1 MAKKAPRVKPRLKTA
16 DGGESW
22 QFTNDSYTNLFT
34 NTGIGT
40 GNVSSGGRFDPNTIS
55 RNRMEL
61 EWAYRGNWVARTIV
75 DAPAE
80 DMTRGGVEITS
91 EDKPDDLE
99 QIHKG
104 AERLRIWHKLCQA
117 LKWARLYGGSLAYI
131 MVDGQDPSSPL
142 ELDSVGRGQFK
153 GIMPL
158 DRWMV
163 WPIVT
168 DINTDLGPEFG
179 LPRSYKLWPDVGT
192 GLPIT
197 TLHHTRVIRL
207 DGDELPYWQRIA
219 ENYWGLS
226 VLEPLWDRIL
236 AFDSTTQG
244 AAQLVYKAHL
254 RTVRIKGLRSILGGN
269 QQAAQGLVNFFSMVR
284 IFQSNEGLTLLDA
297 DDELQID
304 QYTFAGLSDILLQF
318 GQQLSGGAKIPM
330 VRFFGQSPTGMNST
344 GESDWR
350 NYYDNIHGL
359 QEDRIRPGV
368 ETIYSLLYRSELGR
382 APKKVLTLKFSSLWQ
397 MTDEQSATVT
407 GTIATAVSTLVDK
420 QVIDRPI
427 AMKELRQLA
436 TVTGFGSNI
445 RDEDI
450 ELAEKQAEEMRENP
464 PSPEGGPGDVSP
476 KRPDAG

>member
-1 MAKKAPRVKPRLKTA
+1 MAKKSPRAKPRLRTQ
-16 DGGESW
+16 DGGKSW
-22 QFTNDSYTNLFT
+22 NFTTDSYTNLFT

-40 GNVSSGGRFDPNTIS
+40 GNLSSGGRFDPNTIS

-61 EWAYRGNWVARTIV
+61 EWAYRGNWIARTIV

-80 DMTRGGVEITS
+80 DMTRGGVEIHS
-91 EDKPDDLE
+91 EDKPEDIEKL
-99 QIHKG
+99 HKA
-104 AERLRIWHKLCQA
+104 AERMRLWHKLCQA
-117 LKWARLYGGSLAYI
+117 LKWARLYGGALAYI
-131 MVDGQDPSSPL
+131 MVDGQDPATPL
-142 ELDSVGRGQFK
+142 DLDTIGKGQFK
-153 GIMPL
+153 GLMPL

-163 WPIVT
+163 WPITT
-168 DINTDLGPEFG
+168 DINTDFGPEFG
-179 LPRSYKLWPDVGT
+179 LPRYYKLWPDVGT

-197 TLHHTRVIRL
+197 TLHHSRVIRL
-207 DGDELPYWQRIA
+207 DGEELPYWQRIA

-254 RTVRIKGLRSILGGN
+254 RTVRIKGLRSILGSN
-269 QQAAQGLVNFFSMVR
+269 QVAAQGLVNFFNMVR

-297 DDELQID
+297 DDEFEVH
-304 QYTFAGLSDILLQF
+304 QYAFTGLGDLLLQF

-350 NYYDNIHGL
+350 NYYDNINGL
-359 QEDRIRPGV
+359 QEDRLRPGV
-368 ETIYSLLYRSELGR
+368 ETLYALLYRSELGR
-382 APKKVLTLKFSSLWQ
+382 APKKVYTLKFSSLWQ
-397 MTDEQSATVT
+397 MTDEQSANVTATVA
-407 GTIATAVSTLVDK
+407 GAVGTLVDK
-420 QVIDRPI
+420 QVIDRPM
-427 AMKELRQLA
+427 ALKEVRQLS

-450 ELAEKQAEEMRENP
+450 KEAEKQAEEMRENP
-464 PSPEGGPGDVSP
+464 PDPLGGSADVQP
-476 KRPDAG
+476 KRPNA